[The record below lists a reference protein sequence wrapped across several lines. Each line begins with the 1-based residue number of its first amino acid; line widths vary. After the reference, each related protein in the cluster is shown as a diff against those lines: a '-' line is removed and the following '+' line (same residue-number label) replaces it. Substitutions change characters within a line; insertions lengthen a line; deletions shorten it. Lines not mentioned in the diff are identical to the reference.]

1 MSVAFPID
9 EIINSPSKLAILRI
23 LTSRKG
29 FKATGREI
37 AKLSGFSAPST
48 HDSLKELHARDVLTL
63 EIIGKQHVYSLNEKN
78 RVVQKIIRPIFRVEG
93 GLKEEIR
100 DFFIEE
106 IRKAGIKKFLVSLI
120 LYGSAQSGAAQRGS
134 DVDIAVVVLRAADV
148 EKVTDVFL
156 FDCAPRFKAYFGA
169 QLDLYIKSAAEFRE
183 RLKKNKPPV
192 STLMHSYSVLHGK
205 EPLEI

>member
-48 HDSLKELHARDVLTL
+48 HDSLKELHVRDVLTL
-63 EIIGKQHVYSLNEKN
+63 EIIGKQHVYSLNEEN

-100 DFFIEE
+100 DFLIEE
-106 IRKAGIKKFLVSLI
+106 IRKAGIKKLLASLI
-120 LYGSAQSGAAQRGS
+120 LYGSVQSGAARRGS
-134 DVDIAVVVLRAADV
+134 DVDIAVVVLRAANV

-156 FDCAPRFKAYFGA
+156 SDCAPRFKAYFGA
-169 QLDLYIKSAAEFRE
+169 QLDVYIKSAAEFRE

-192 STLMHSYSVLHGK
+192 STLMRSYSVLYGK